1 MEATSSNRGH
11 IDRIKTMRD
20 LYSPKTQIIKNKNAN
35 VNPSDPLRESQPSLV
50 QL

>member
-1 MEATSSNRGH
+1 MEASSSNRGH

-20 LYSPKTQIIKNKNAN
+20 LYSPKTHIVNKNPN
-35 VNPSDPLRESQPSLV
+35 STDPLRESQPSLV